1 NSPRLDFLLQI
12 NARTKDKRIT
22 EFLALTLDQMA
33 MGGIYD
39 QLGGGFHRYSTER
52 TWTVPHFEKML
63 YDNAQLVSVYARAYH
78 VTKKPLYRRIVA
90 ETLAY
95 VEREMRSPEGAFYSS
110 QDAETHHEEG
120 RFHVWT
126 PKELAD
132 ALPDKAELDF
142 IKQVYVPNNQVNFEE
157 KYHILRWSKA
167 PAELAKDLKMTEAEM
182 LAKL

>member
-1 NSPRLDFLLQI
+1 
-12 NARTKDKRIT
+12 
-22 EFLALTLDQMA
+22 MA

-63 YDNAQLVSVYARAYH
+63 YDNAQLVEIYSKAYRT
-78 VTKKPLYRRIVA
+78 TKKPLYRRVVDGDAGLHRARDDIA
-90 ETLAY
+90 
-95 VEREMRSPEGAFYSS
+95 GGGFYSS

-120 RFHVWT
+120 RNYVWT

-142 IKQVYVPNNQVNFEE
+142 IKKIYVPKGKLNFEE
-157 KYHILRWSKA
+157 KYHILRWA
-167 PAELAKDLKMTEAEM
+167 DTPAEMAKELKMTRGRAVREARSAAQEVVRRS
-182 LAKL
+182 